1 MTPLL
6 QLSALAT
13 SLFSLWTLVLCVLF
27 LFGGARSALLK
38 RPGSAL
44 GSLAG
49 LIGSFFLW
57 QTLFDVQLFGASSAA
72 AAVSR
77 RLCALPAAV
86 WASALA
92 VLTMAAAGVLLALSR
107 REKRSVTPAAVKQFL
122 DSIPCGVGVFDDDG
136 RVLFSNV
143 CMNRLSVAL
152 TGERLLDGK
161 DFGALTAGK
170 VVPLEGGKWRF
181 RDRELALGATPVH
194 ELTAANVTEE
204 YAGIEALR
212 NEQASLSRLNRAHR
226 DYTLGID
233 ETVRRQE
240 ILQAKVN
247 IHDEMNR
254 LMLSTAAVENGN
266 VAEEN
271 RIFSLWERN
280 ALLLCMDADANASQ
294 RDLGELEALA
304 SALRIRLVFN
314 TDVPPSLT
322 EEQLALCLCAARE
335 ALANAAKH
343 AGAKTMEIAFS
354 ETPERVVCAFT
365 SDGESPAGEIRF
377 TGGLYNLRV
386 LAEKQG
392 ATVDAR
398 AGGGFT
404 LSLLFPRKAP
414 GNQPLG

>member
-13 SLFSLWTLVLCVLF
+13 SLFSLWTLILCVLF
-27 LFGGARSALLK
+27 LFGGARAALLK

-49 LIGSFFLW
+49 LLGSFFLW
-57 QTLFDVQLFGASSAA
+57 QTLFDVQLFGASPAA

-107 REKRSVTPAAVKQFL
+107 REKRSVTPAAVKQCL
-122 DSIPCGVGVFDDDG
+122 DSIPCGVGIFDDDG

-152 TGERLLDGK
+152 TGERLLDGRR
-161 DFGALTAGK
+161 FAVQTAGR
-170 VVPLEGGKWRF
+170 VLTVEGRRWRF
-181 RDRELALGATPVH
+181 RDRSLTLGKTPVH
-194 ELTAANVTEE
+194 ELIAADVTEE

-212 NEQASLSRLNRAHR
+212 NEQASLTRLNRALKS
-226 DYTLGID
+226 YTLGID

-254 LMLSTAAVENGN
+254 LMLSTAAVEQGN
-266 VAEEN
+266 VAGKNE
-271 RIFSLWERN
+271 IFSLWAQN
-280 ALLLCMDADANASQ
+280 ALLLCMDADETAAQ

-314 TDVPPSLT
+314 ADVPPSLT
-322 EEQLALCLCAARE
+322 EEQVGLFLSAASE

-343 AGAKTMEIAFS
+343 AGAGTMEISFS
-354 ETPERVVCAFT
+354 ETPEQTVCAFA
-365 SDGESPAGEIRF
+365 SDGRPPAGEVRF
-377 TGGLYNLRV
+377 TGGLYNLSV
-386 LAEKQG
+386 LAENQG
-392 ATVDAR
+392 ARVEAR
-398 AGGGFT
+398 VEEGFT
-404 LSLLFPRKAP
+404 LLLLFPKKTQEY
-414 GNQPLG
+414 QPHG